1 MLLSSWSIAGAGPLP
16 FPGSS
21 CCRSC
26 QLLSESSR
34 ALPFS
39 SISSSFHPSYLSF
52 TCSSKPPANDTIR
65 VDIVT
70 SSDVTGH
77 HHHSMDQ
84 AISID
89 HR

>member
-21 CCRSC
+21 CVSILSASVRIIPSSAILFHFF
-26 QLLSESSR
+26 LL
-34 ALPFS
+34 P
-39 SISSSFHPSYLSF
+39 F
-52 TCSSKPPANDTIR
+52 TCSSKLPANDTIR

-77 HHHSMDQ
+77 HHHFMDQ

>member
-1 MLLSSWSIAGAGPLP
+1 MEHRGRRAASLP
-16 FPGSS
+16 RF
-21 CCRSC
+21 
-26 QLLSESSR
+26 QLLSILSASVRIIPSS
-34 ALPFS
+34 AILFHFFLLP
-39 SISSSFHPSYLSF
+39 F